1 MLTVLTINKFPLRL
15 SFSETQSPHVS
26 LAAVLQGCCEGNR
39 TEPRSEMGGR
49 MREKQNR

>member
-26 LAAVLQGCCEGNR
+26 LASRFARVL
-39 TEPRSEMGGR
+39 
-49 MREKQNR
+49 